1 MDEDTDKVS
10 LSDLQLS
17 IMRVLWEQPH
27 SSAAQVTENLRGSRD
42 LAHTTVATLL
52 TRLEK
57 RGLLRSQREGRQIF
71 YTALMSES
79 QIQRSMLADL
89 LVTVFRGNT
98 PALLSHLVQ
107 EDEIKADDLEK
118 IRQLIEDKGGD
129 HV

>member
-89 LVTVFRGNT
+89 LATVFRGNT

-118 IRQLIEDKGGD
+118 IRQLIEDRGGD

>member
-17 IMRVLWEQPH
+17 IMRVLWEQPN
-27 SSAAQVTENLRGSRD
+27 SSAAQVTEILRNSRA

-89 LVTVFRGNT
+89 LATVFRGNT

>member
-1 MDEDTDKVS
+1 MDEDADKVS

-27 SSAAQVTENLRGSRD
+27 SSAAQVTEILRSSRS

-57 RGLLRSQREGRQIF
+57 RGLLSSQREGRQIF
-71 YTALMSES
+71 YTPLMSES

-89 LVTVFRGNT
+89 LATVFRGNT
-98 PALLSHLVQ
+98 PALLNHLVQ
-107 EDEIKADDLEK
+107 EDEIKTDDLER

-129 HV
+129 HA

>member
-1 MDEDTDKVS
+1 MDEDADKVS
-10 LSDLQLS
+10 LSDLQLN
-17 IMRVLWEQPH
+17 IMRVLWDQPN
-27 SSAAQVTENLRGSRD
+27 SSAAQVTEMLRDSRA

-57 RGLLRSQREGRQIF
+57 RGLLSSRREGRQIY
-71 YTALMSES
+71 YTPLVSES

-89 LVTVFRGNT
+89 LATVFRGNT

-107 EDEIKADDLEK
+107 EDEIKVDDLEK
-118 IRQLIEDKGGD
+118 IRQLIEEKGGD

>member
-89 LVTVFRGNT
+89 LATVFRGNT